1 MSITHQRKE
10 LSMIIEVDFNS
21 DEAIYIQLCN
31 QIIMGIATSVIHE
44 GDSLPSVRQL
54 ADTIGVNMHT
64 VNKAYSVLKREGYI
78 SLDKRRGAVIA
89 LDIDKME
96 QLGEMRRALRIVL
109 ARGCC
114 KNISRQEVHDL
125 VDEIF
130 DDYE

>member
-1 MSITHQRKE
+1 M
-10 LSMIIEVDFNS
+10 LIEVDFDS

-31 QIIMGIATSVIHE
+31 QIIMGIATSVIRE

-64 VNKAYSVLKREGYI
+64 VNKAYSVLKQEGYI
-78 SLDKRRGAVIA
+78 SLDKRRGAVIS
-89 LDIDKME
+89 LDVDKME
-96 QLGEMRRALRIVL
+96 QLEEMRRELKIVL

>member
-1 MSITHQRKE
+1 M
-10 LSMIIEVDFNS
+10 LIEVDFNS

-31 QIIMGIATSVIHE
+31 QIILGIATSEIHE

-54 ADTIGVNMHT
+54 AENIGINMHT

-89 LDIDKME
+89 VDMDKLEALEDMKR
-96 QLGEMRRALRIVL
+96 QLKLVL
-109 ARGCC
+109 ARGHC
-114 KNISRQEVHDL
+114 KNISRQEVHNL

-130 DDYE
+130 DDYV